1 MDEGFSLGK
10 IVFFFLNGNNIES
23 VFFPAIFPFLPFC
36 LSSSPFSSSS
46 FLTGSKQLPFVT
58 IAKGACSEGWGSW
71 WVVGESQVEAKPQFF
86 SEPLTH
92 SGVGFKWYTHT
103 FLWFKKRKKKR
114 REGKH
119 GRALLFPHK
128 TRTVLWQWEAVPW
141 RWLMSNPEVCVVRMS
156 ETEIDT
162 YMFPRCCCGLNTVRT
177 QGTLVSLAVI
187 CQAVSISHNT
197 LLLAK
202 LLLS

>member
-10 IVFFFLNGNNIES
+10 IVFFWNGNNIES

-103 FLWFKKRKKKR
+103 FLWFKKRKKKG
-114 REGKH
+114 RENMAEPCCSHTKPGLSFGSGKLSL
-119 GRALLFPHK
+119 GGGLWATQK
-128 TRTVLWQWEAVPW
+128 CVLWE
-141 RWLMSNPEVCVVRMS
+141 
-156 ETEIDT
+156 
-162 YMFPRCCCGLNTVRT
+162 
-177 QGTLVSLAVI
+177 
-187 CQAVSISHNT
+187 CQ
-197 LLLAK
+197 K
-202 LLLS
+202 QR